1 MNTLFLASNGGNGNL
16 MMIVMLV
23 ILVAVTYFGMI
34 RPQRK
39 QQQRRMQMM
48 DTLKKGDR
56 VVLVD
61 GLHGKIDSIN
71 NNDKTVVIDA
81 DGILLTFSRMAIRQV
96 KPQKAASQEKPAAK
110 SKEETSEKP
119 AKLEAAKSTEV
130 SSEQEA
136 KAKKPKEP
144 GKKEAK
150 EADDKAPDKKTED

>member
-39 QQQRRMQMM
+39 QQQRRAQMM

-71 NNDKTVVIDA
+71 NHDKTVVIDA
-81 DGILLTFSRMAIRQV
+81 DGILLTFSRLAVRQV
-96 KPQKAASQEKPAAK
+96 LPHPAAGKQKAVGENKG
-110 SKEETSEKP
+110 
-119 AKLEAAKSTEV
+119 EAAKPQTTEAE
-130 SSEQEA
+130 SATSEQETQPSEPPKQA
-136 KAKKPKEP
+136 PKKADD
-144 GKKEAK
+144 K
-150 EADDKAPDKKTED
+150 EADDKAEKSNKADD